1 MAIFFEYCI
10 NSLPTSTVVLK
21 TPCCGFYDFLFFYH
35 KFGCYYTIIIFQPLP
50 FAAYFTVLYFEMD
63 IIPRI
68 FERLAWRLFK
78 MEPVVP
84 IARPN
89 ALESSPF
96 RELPLELICHI
107 ASYLP
112 LESVGSL
119 SLSCLHLY
127 SCLKMMYLQPLKEA
141 EYSVMNRFLHLLE
154 RDLPAHIVCPECN
167 KLHYMPFAERHLA
180 SQLYSPPSKDSLK
193 CRIADYSKGHY
204 IGGIPGGFSST
215 IFRMAMKSHR
225 QGKDTTTL
233 LRLLSY
239 RNMDKYQIGF
249 VQLHTAEA
257 RICHSSICDSS
268 NCDGSLFVREQKVF
282 MIPASEKTPLP
293 WCGGFGICRHIP
305 LTEMLDLYWWGI
317 RVPQADEIDG
327 YENKQGIIYCQH
339 CHTEFRVDFKS
350 YGEAGNALFITQW
363 MDLGQGRD
371 ANDFKLR
378 NRLNGSER
386 RKKVRRSEPFSR
398 SYQRGSICAAFE
410 QNTEFK
416 FDSLLTEK
424 DKKELRMLSNWSW
437 PINVTVLGKEAII
450 GYVVRNGRL
459 VPKF

>member
-1 MAIFFEYCI
+1 
-10 NSLPTSTVVLK
+10 
-21 TPCCGFYDFLFFYH
+21 
-35 KFGCYYTIIIFQPLP
+35 
-50 FAAYFTVLYFEMD
+50 MD

-68 FERLAWRLFK
+68 FERLGWRLSK
-78 MEPVVP
+78 TEPAVP

-89 ALESSPF
+89 ALGSSPF

-107 ASYLP
+107 ASSLP

-127 SCLKMMYLQPLKEA
+127 SCLKMKYLQPLKEA
-141 EYSVMNRFLHLLE
+141 EYSVMNRFLCLLE
-154 RDLPAHIVCPECN
+154 RDLPAYIVCPECN

-180 SQLYSPPSKDSLK
+180 SELYSSPSGDSLK
-193 CRIADYSKGHY
+193 CRIADSKGHY
-204 IGGIPGGFSST
+204 VGGIPGGFSST

-249 VQLHTAEA
+249 VELHTAEA
-257 RICHSSICDSS
+257 RICDGSI
-268 NCDGSLFVREQKVF
+268 CDGSLFVREQKVF
-282 MIPASEKTPLP
+282 MIPPSEKTPLP
-293 WCGGFGICRHIP
+293 WSGGFGICRHIA
-305 LTEMLDLYWWGI
+305 LTEMSDLYWWGI

-371 ANDFKLR
+371 ANDFKR
-378 NRLNGSER
+378 RIRLNGSER
-386 RKKVRRSEPFSR
+386 RKKVT
-398 SYQRGSICAAFE
+398 YQRGSICAAFE

-424 DKKELRMLSNWSW
+424 DKKELRMLSHWSW
-437 PINVTVLGKEAII
+437 PINVTVLGKEVKI

>member
-1 MAIFFEYCI
+1 M
-10 NSLPTSTVVLK
+10 NVV
-21 TPCCGFYDFLFFYH
+21 F
-35 KFGCYYTIIIFQPLP
+35 
-50 FAAYFTVLYFEMD
+50 
-63 IIPRI
+63 RI
-68 FERLAWRLFK
+68 FERLGWRLSK
-78 MEPVVP
+78 TEPALP
-84 IARPN
+84 IVRPS
-89 ALESSPF
+89 ALESSTF
-96 RELPLELICHI
+96 RELPLELIYHI
-107 ASYLP
+107 ASSLP

-127 SCLKMMYLQPLKEA
+127 SCLMMMYLQPLKKA

-180 SQLYSPPSKDSLK
+180 SQLYSPVRKDSLK
-193 CRIADYSKGHY
+193 CRIADSKGHY

-239 RNMDKYQIGF
+239 RNLEKYQIGF
-249 VQLHTAEA
+249 VELHTAEA
-257 RICHSSICDSS
+257 RICHGSICDSSNCDGSNWNGS

-282 MIPASEKTPLP
+282 MIPDTEKTPLP

-305 LTEMLDLYWWGI
+305 LAEMTDLYLWGI
-317 RVPQADEIDG
+317 RVPQVDEIDG

-350 YGEAGNALFITQW
+350 YGKAGNALFITIW

-371 ANDFKLR
+371 SNDFKR
-378 NRLNGSER
+378 RIRLEGSER
-386 RKKVRRSEPFSR
+386 RKKLT
-398 SYQRGSICAAFE
+398 YQRGSICAAFE

-424 DKKELRMLSNWSW
+424 DKKDLRTPSYWSW
-437 PINVTVLGKEAII
+437 PINVTVLGKEVGI
-450 GYVVRNGRL
+450 GYMVSNGRL